1 MERHRVSQSLSLR
14 PHYVIVVVPVSDSRA
29 DFQSLFFSNTKVC
42 GLSTAKKWSHQSSG
56 SLYPEPMRCVGAIG
70 ETSELSETR
79 LEKARQFFLSG
90 VKKKRFSQ
98 KNTSTF
104 SELAVIHAMSSLPC
118 RPRTSLIPLAWV
130 LSPSWQPAFERFC
143 NKIRGKK
150 SAVLVSAPWD
160 FNVILLTV
168 LRWWHLAFKIQL
180 TALTFG
186 PGGTCFIRLRVYLCL
201 EIERVEMQTKV
212 MIGTAGLVC
221 MNVRAARVWRGI
233 YKNSKSFLSDVECYT
248 RGQCS
253 APVFGLEFI
262 YSGRRGGMQCS
273 GLWWRKSS
281 SRRKIIITRK
291 T

>member
-56 SLYPEPMRCVGAIG
+56 SLYQEPMRCVGAIG

-79 LEKARQFFLSG
+79 LEKVRQFFLSG

-143 NKIRGKK
+143 NKIRGKNLQSLLVLRGILMSSCWRCYDDDTLHLK
-150 SAVLVSAPWD
+150 FSSLRWPLASAVRVSYGYGY
-160 FNVILLTV
+160 IYV
-168 LRWWHLAFKIQL
+168 LK
-180 TALTFG
+180 
-186 PGGTCFIRLRVYLCL
+186 
-201 EIERVEMQTKV
+201 
-212 MIGTAGLVC
+212 
-221 MNVRAARVWRGI
+221 
-233 YKNSKSFLSDVECYT
+233 
-248 RGQCS
+248 
-253 APVFGLEFI
+253 
-262 YSGRRGGMQCS
+262 
-273 GLWWRKSS
+273 
-281 SRRKIIITRK
+281 
-291 T
+291 